1 MRLLRPNHTLRLSR
15 RLKCFGVDAL
25 GSGSCVLCG
34 TEGAADMIRFVLL
47 DVDGTLLDSNDQ
59 HAQAWVDALHQ
70 HAARA
75 A

>member
-1 MRLLRPNHTLRLSR
+1 
-15 RLKCFGVDAL
+15 
-25 GSGSCVLCG
+25 
-34 TEGAADMIRFVLL
+34 MIRFVLL